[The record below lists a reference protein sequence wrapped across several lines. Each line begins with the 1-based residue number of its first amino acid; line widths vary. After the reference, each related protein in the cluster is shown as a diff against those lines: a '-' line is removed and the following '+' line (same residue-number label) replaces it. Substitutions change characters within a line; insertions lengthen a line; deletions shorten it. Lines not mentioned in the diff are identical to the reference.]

1 MALKIVQDI
10 ASVAISTV
18 GIITSSSISLK
29 SGYLRLTPNRDCHI
43 AIGTSPVAT
52 TSSFMIAAGQTE
64 ILKERVARQQ
74 ISGIATGT
82 STVITFD
89 GNSGNPFI
97 VGDGLSIENGYPS
110 GINTTFSVVTAVSEN
125 FNTGQSSVTVNFN
138 SAGVTGV
145 AVTNAT
151 AARSVKVSAI
161 ADASVAAT
169 GGAGV
174 LNISEVQI
182 TSQA

>member
-18 GIITSSSISLK
+18 GVLTTSGIALK
-29 SGYLRLTPNRDCHI
+29 SGYLRLTANRDCHI

-52 TSSFMIAAGQTE
+52 ASSFMIAAGQTE
-64 ILKERVARQQ
+64 ILKERVARQK
-74 ISGIATGT
+74 ISGITTGT

-89 GNSGNPFI
+89 GNAGNPFVI
-97 VGDGLSIENGYPS
+97 GDGLAIENAYPS
-110 GINTTFSVVTAVSEN
+110 GINTTFSLVTGVSEDYRS
-125 FNTGQSSVTVNFN
+125 GQSSITINFN
-138 SAGVTGV
+138 SSAITGV

-151 AARSVKVSAI
+151 AARSIRVCALGDS
-161 ADASVAAT
+161 SVGAT
-169 GGAGV
+169 GGSGV
-174 LNISEVQI
+174 LHVSEVQI

>member
-18 GIITSSSISLK
+18 GIITSSGIALK

-52 TSSFMIAAGQTE
+52 ANSFMITAGNTE
-64 ILKERVARQQ
+64 ILKERVARQK
-74 ISGIATGT
+74 ISGIETGT
-82 STVITFD
+82 STVITF
-89 GNSGNPFI
+89 GENLGNPFV
-97 VGDGLSIENGYPS
+97 VGDGLIIENAFPS

-125 FNTGQSSVTVNFN
+125 FSTGQSTVTVNFN
-138 SAGVTGV
+138 STPIAGV

-151 AARSVKVSAI
+151 AARATKIAAL
-161 ADASVAAT
+161 ADASVGAT
-169 GGAGV
+169 GGSGV
-174 LNISEVQI
+174 LHISEIQI

>member
-1 MALKIVQDI
+1 VALKIVQDI

-18 GIITSSSISLK
+18 GIITSSGIALK
-29 SGYLRLTPNRDCHI
+29 SGYLRLTPNRDCHV

-74 ISGIATGT
+74 ISGITTGT
-82 STVITFD
+82 STVITF
-89 GNSGNPFI
+89 GENLGNPFV
-97 VGDGLSIENGYPS
+97 VGDCLTIENAYPA
-110 GINTTFSVVTAVSEN
+110 GINTDHNIITAVSEN
-125 FNTGQSSVTVNFN
+125 FGTGQSTVTVNFN
-138 SAGVTGV
+138 STAITGV

-151 AARSVKVSAI
+151 ASRSVKISAL
-161 ADASVAAT
+161 ADSSVGAT
-169 GGAGV
+169 GGSGV
-174 LNISEVQI
+174 LNITEVQI